1 MKGAVPGGGGGHSN
15 MKVTYLCLPKYDT
28 RGLSVAIFVQKRGSF
43 SGESKKIG
51 VILCGNA

>member
-1 MKGAVPGGGGGHSN
+1 
-15 MKVTYLCLPKYDT
+15 MKVTYLCLPEYDT
-28 RGLSVAIFVQKRGSF
+28 RGLSVAIFVKKRGSF